1 MQHLQKWWLAYGH
14 LILLGLVTFLN
25 PSMNAL
31 FEAHPAWY
39 TAAALWTFVLHFAK
53 SPIAGGSASSQAGYG
68 RAGSM
73 TLSALCALAAL
84 FIVGCNAYQTA
95 QKAHDIVAAVVAVAQ
110 ADLPSLT
117 QTGVFS
123 ASESAA
129 VTGYLNL
136 AVNLNGQYATC
147 LSNANNSTLNKK
159 SKFLGCLDAFAAG
172 LSDPKELASLRIMN
186 PKAQQQVQLWVT
198 AASVGVSSVI
208 AALGGQAPAAPQV
221 TQLPP
226 AAGAQVAFDA
236 RVRAAARL

>member
-1 MQHLQKWWLAYGH
+1 M
-14 LILLGLVTFLN
+14 
-25 PSMNAL
+25 
-31 FEAHPAWY
+31 
-39 TAAALWTFVLHFAK
+39 
-53 SPIAGGSASSQAGYG
+53 
-68 RAGSM
+68 RARK
-73 TLSALCALAAL
+73 AALAAVVAVC
-84 FIVGCNAYQTA
+84 FSFAGCNAYQTA

-136 AVNLNGQYATC
+136 ATNLNGQYETC
-147 LSNANNSTLNKK
+147 ITNANNTTLNKK
-159 SKFLGCLDAFAAG
+159 SKFVACLDTFAAG

-186 PKAQQQVQLWVT
+186 PKAQQQVQLWIT

-221 TQLPP
+221 AENRKMENGNWKT
-226 AAGAQVAFDA
+226 AQIAFDR
-236 RVRAAARL
+236 RVAAIAGI